1 MGVIRLWSGD
11 RYTSSPPA
19 TVVQVNPTIKLVV
32 PGNPDPANY
41 KIIDTLTVGNILIAE
56 IQYPDCKNY
65 EGRKILVF
73 EGVSAQALRGQ
84 KLIDPHFSK
93 NSQYI
98 SPIARFEPTDKGWK
112 MAESFA
118 KMWSMKK

>member
-1 MGVIRLWSGD
+1 MGVIRLFSAD
-11 RYTSSPPA
+11 RYPPEQPYK
-19 TVVQVNPTIKLVV
+19 VVPVDVP

-41 KIIDTLTVGNILIAE
+41 KIIDTLTVGNILIAD

-73 EGVSAQALRGQ
+73 EGVTAKSLRGQ

-93 NSQYI
+93 NSKYL
-98 SPIARFEPTDKGWK
+98 SPIARFEPTDRGWK

>member
-1 MGVIRLWSGD
+1 MGVIRLFSGD
-11 RYTSSPPA
+11 RYPSPPA
-19 TVVQVNPTIKLVV
+19 TAVQVNPTIKLVV

-41 KIIDTLTVGNILIAE
+41 RIIDTLTVGNILIAE

-98 SPIARFEPTDKGWK
+98 SPIARFEPTTKGWA
-112 MAESFA
+112 MATSFA
-118 KMWSMKK
+118 KMWNAKK